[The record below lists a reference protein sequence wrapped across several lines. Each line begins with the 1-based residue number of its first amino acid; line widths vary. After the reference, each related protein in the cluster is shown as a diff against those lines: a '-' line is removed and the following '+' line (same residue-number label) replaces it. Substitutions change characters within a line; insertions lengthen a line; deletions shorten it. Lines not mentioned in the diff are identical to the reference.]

1 MAPYFADDPIPASL
15 SAALDGDESQHY
27 VSTRGNDQTE
37 LLSIPLLPLAEQHPI
52 VAKVD
57 TLLALSDQ
65 LEQQLSQADKQRRR
79 LLLAWPCSNASASR
93 DSSRFATP
101 R

>member
-1 MAPYFADDPIPASL
+1 MAPYFADAPIPASL

-27 VSTRGNDQTE
+27 VSARGNYQTE
-37 LLSIPLLPLAEQHPI
+37 LLLIPLLPPAEQHRI

-57 TLLALSDQ
+57 TWLALCDQ
-65 LEQQLSQADKQRRR
+65 LEQQLSQDDQQRRR
-79 LLLAWPCSNASASR
+79 LQLAWPCSNASGSR

>member
-1 MAPYFADDPIPASL
+1 MNRNT
-15 SAALDGDESQHY
+15 Y
-27 VSTRGNDQTE
+27 VSARGNYQTE
-37 LLSIPLLPLAEQHPI
+37 LLPIPLLPLAEQHRI

-57 TLLALSDQ
+57 TLLALCDQ
-65 LEQQLSQADKQRRR
+65 LEQQLSHADKQRRR

-101 R
+101 S

>member
-1 MAPYFADDPIPASL
+1 MPQFQPAL
-15 SAALDGDESQHY
+15 VQLWTEMNRNTY
-27 VSTRGNDQTE
+27 VSARGNYQTE
-37 LLSIPLLPLAEQHPI
+37 LLLIPLLPLAEQHRI

-57 TLLALSDQ
+57 TLLALCDQ
-65 LEQQLSQADKQRRR
+65 LEQQLSQDDQQRRR

>member
-1 MAPYFADDPIPASL
+1 MPQFQPAL
-15 SAALDGDESQHY
+15 VQLW
-27 VSTRGNDQTE
+27 TE
-37 LLSIPLLPLAEQHPI
+37 MNRNTMFLRVVIIRLNCYSSPSSPPAEQHRI

-57 TLLALSDQ
+57 TWLALCDQ
-65 LEQQLSQADKQRRR
+65 LEQQLSQDDQQRRR
-79 LLLAWPCSNASASR
+79 LQLAWPCSNASGSR